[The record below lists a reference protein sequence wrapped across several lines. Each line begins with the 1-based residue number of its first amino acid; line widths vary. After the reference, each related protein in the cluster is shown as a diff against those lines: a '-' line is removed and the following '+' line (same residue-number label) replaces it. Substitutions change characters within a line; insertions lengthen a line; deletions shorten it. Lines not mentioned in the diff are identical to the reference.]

1 MAVMLIF
8 SLHASNLRAA
18 DDGMGWYDQD
28 IWKNENRAFLWYPDA
43 KKPKQAGQNRPQNTP
58 VRNELAEFEMLQRNL
73 DESRKIAVMNS
84 TPQNLKRYIELQE
97 VVMNK
102 SAAFADQWQR
112 VIWQN
117 PNLDYSQ
124 R

>member
-1 MAVMLIF
+1 MV
-8 SLHASNLRAA
+8 S
-18 DDGMGWYDQD
+18 G
-28 IWKNENRAFLWYPDA
+28 A
-43 KKPKQAGQNRPQNTP
+43 KKPKQARQSQPQNTP
-58 VRNELAEFEMLQRNL
+58 VRNELAEFEMLQKNL
-73 DESRKIAVMNS
+73 DESRKIAVMNP

-102 SAAFADQWQR
+102 SAAFTDQWQR

-124 R
+124 RGRPNNQLAQQQYDHNRQQQKAGGN